1 MGAKANQPQQASEV
15 IRARPARS
23 EEDSQPDQPLP
34 DQPLGAL
41 RTRRAQAKVK
51 SASTKSDR
59 RENLV
64 FDSFT
69 CKALANPSSKTNPP
83 KQTPEGSQILRQEGD
98 VPSAI
103 SHDRALFSSARRS
116 EHVKWAACRLPA
128 LVAGLLACEA
138 ICALLHVTSDPL

>member
-1 MGAKANQPQQASEV
+1 MGAKAHQPQQASEV

-23 EEDSQPDQPLP
+23 EEDSQTDQPLS

-59 RENLV
+59 RKNLV

-69 CKALANPSSKTNPP
+69 CKALANPSSKSNQP
-83 KQTPEGSQILRQEGD
+83 KQTSDGSQILRQEGD
-98 VPSAI
+98 EPSA
-103 SHDRALFSSARRS
+103 
-116 EHVKWAACRLPA
+116 
-128 LVAGLLACEA
+128 VANQPEQ
-138 ICALLHVTSDPL
+138 